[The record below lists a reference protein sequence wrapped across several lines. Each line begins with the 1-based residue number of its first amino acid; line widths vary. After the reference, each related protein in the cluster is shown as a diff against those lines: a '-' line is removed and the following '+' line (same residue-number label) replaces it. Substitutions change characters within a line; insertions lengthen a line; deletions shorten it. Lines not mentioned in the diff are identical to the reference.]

1 MERLQ
6 VLGIFTSLSGQLG
19 VEAVLFLLHQL
30 LIALIDR
37 KKLFV
42 SRQWNILFH
51 QDILNSPDIHTTQA
65 GALRKRHRRGYAG
78 GLAST
83 NALGDQIQPVDG
95 HIIRRNMSAGA
106 QQAFHLLR
114 NNGPVGDLDRVRNH

>member
-78 GLAST
+78 GLASA
-83 NALGDQIQPVDG
+83 NALGIRFSQSMATSSAEICLPG
-95 HIIRRNMSAGA
+95 HSKPSTFCGTMAR
-106 QQAFHLLR
+106 
-114 NNGPVGDLDRVRNH
+114 